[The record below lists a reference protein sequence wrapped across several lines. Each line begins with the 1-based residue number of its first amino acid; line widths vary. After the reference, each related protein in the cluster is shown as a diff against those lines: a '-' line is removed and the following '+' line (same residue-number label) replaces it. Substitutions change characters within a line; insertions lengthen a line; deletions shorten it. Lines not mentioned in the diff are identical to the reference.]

1 MISAFSALSAVN
13 RETITG
19 PPERRP
25 ESPALVSAWVRRPL
39 AWGRSGRRPGA
50 PDTADTER
58 LPGALLEALRGRG
71 HPWLLES
78 ALRPHPLARF
88 SFVGADPWAV
98 VRGFVRH
105 GRAWAEVRCRRRVRP
120 DVAPGAWAVPGDP
133 LEAAGRLL
141 PPPPVGDP
149 DPEEDAPP
157 FVGGAVG
164 YLGYELAGAF
174 EVAAPAPRHPS
185 PLPDLVLLLVDRLLA
200 VDHETGRAWA
210 VGLGVG
216 RDPEE
221 ARARAHAAAEALAT
235 PFDRSAPPV
244 ASASSGTGGPPAPAG
259 APSLAGSRSDPEGS
273 PPARLD
279 AGEYR
284 GAVEA
289 ILDRIAAGDVYQ
301 ACLTRGLEVPFAG
314 DPWALYR
321 VLRGTNPAP
330 FAAYLELPEAAVVS
344 SSPERFLRVDA
355 RGGVESR
362 PIKGTRPRGADADA
376 DAALGAELAASA
388 KDRAENLMIV
398 DLVRNDLG
406 RVCRPGSVEVPEL
419 FRIEA
424 YARVHQM
431 VSIVRGR
438 LAPGRH
444 ARDAVRAAFPPGSMT
459 GAPKLAAMHLLS
471 RLEPG
476 PRGVYAGALGYL
488 DVRGGADLSV
498 VIRTILVAGGR
509 ARLHTGG
516 GVVADSDP
524 AAEHAEALDKAAA
537 LLEALVEAP
546 GGDSSPA
553 PPPLTVTSAPRGPGF
568 TPRSGHALDGGE
580 GRPISSGS

>member
-1 MISAFSALSAVN
+1 VN
-13 RETITG
+13 RETVTE

-39 AWGRSGRRPGA
+39 AWGRSGSRTGA
-50 PDTADTER
+50 LDTAETER
-58 LPGALLEALRGRG
+58 LPGALLEALRGEG
-71 HPWLLES
+71 YPWLLES

-105 GRAWAEVRCRRRVRP
+105 GRAWAEVCCRREVHP
-120 DVAPGAWAVPGDP
+120 DLAAGTRSVPGDP
-133 LEAAGRLL
+133 LETASRLL
-141 PPPPVGDP
+141 PPRPSGDP
-149 DPEEDAPP
+149 DPAGDAPP

-174 EVAAPAPRHPS
+174 EPAAPAPPHPS
-185 PLPDLVLLLVDRLLA
+185 TLPDLVLLLVDRLVA
-200 VDHETGRAWA
+200 IDHETGRVWA
-210 VGLGVG
+210 VGLGMG
-216 RDPEE
+216 RGPAE
-221 ARARAHAAAEALAT
+221 ARRRAHAAADALAASWDGVA
-235 PFDRSAPPV
+235 DRLVSAAGADG
-244 ASASSGTGGPPAPAG
+244 ASAPAG
-259 APSLAGSRSDPEGS
+259 APARAAAPGDRDAAG
-273 PPARLD
+273 PATLD

-284 GAVEA
+284 GAVQA
-289 ILDRIAAGDVYQ
+289 ILERIAAGDVYQ
-301 ACLTRGLEVPFAG
+301 ACLTRGLEAPFAG

-321 VLRGTNPAP
+321 VLRRTNPAP

-344 SSPERFLRVDA
+344 SSPERFLCVDA
-355 RGGVESR
+355 QGGVESR
-362 PIKGTRPRGADADA
+362 PIKGTRPRSADAVA
-376 DAALGAELAASA
+376 DAALGSELAASA

-431 VSIVRGR
+431 VSVIRGR
-438 LAPGRH
+438 LAPGRR

-488 DVRGGADLSV
+488 DARGGGDLSV
-498 VIRTILVAGGR
+498 VIRTIVVAGDR

-516 GVVADSDP
+516 GIVADSDP

-537 LLEALVEAP
+537 LLEALGEARRGAP
-546 GGDSSPA
+546 CPTSSHAPA
-553 PPPLTVTSAPRGPGF
+553 TPRGAHFTRRSAP
-568 TPRSGHALDGGE
+568 ALDGGP

>member
-1 MISAFSALSAVN
+1 VN
-13 RETITG
+13 RETVTE

-39 AWGRSGRRPGA
+39 AWGRSGRRTGA
-50 PDTADTER
+50 LDTAETER
-58 LPGALLEALRGRG
+58 LPGALLEALRERG

-105 GRAWAEVRCRRRVRP
+105 GRAWSEVCCLREVHP
-120 DVAPGAWAVPGDP
+120 DVAAGTGSVAGDP
-133 LEAAGRLL
+133 LETAARLL
-141 PPPPVGDP
+141 PPPPSGEP
-149 DPEEDAPP
+149 DPAENAPP

-174 EVAAPAPRHPS
+174 EAAAPAPRHPS
-185 PLPDLVLLLVDRLLA
+185 ALPDLVLLLVDRLVA
-200 VDHETGRAWA
+200 IDHETGRVWA

-216 RDPEE
+216 RDAAE
-221 ARARAHAAAEALAT
+221 ARRRAHAAAEALAASC
-235 PFDRSAPPV
+235 DGV
-244 ASASSGTGGPPAPAG
+244 AHRLAAASGADGTSAPAG
-259 APSLAGSRSDPEGS
+259 APARAGAPGDPDG
-273 PPARLD
+273 PAPATLD
-279 AGEYR
+279 AGDYR
-284 GAVEA
+284 GAVQA
-289 ILDRIAAGDVYQ
+289 ILERIAAGDVYQ

-314 DPWALYR
+314 DPWALYQ
-321 VLRGTNPAP
+321 VLRRTNPAP

-355 RGGVESR
+355 QGRVESR
-362 PIKGTRPRGADADA
+362 PIKGTRPRSADPAA
-376 DAALGAELAASA
+376 DAALGSELAASA

-431 VSIVRGR
+431 VSVVRGR

-444 ARDAVRAAFPPGSMT
+444 ARDAVRGAFPPGSMT

-498 VIRTILVAGGR
+498 VIRTILVSRGR

-537 LLEALVEAP
+537 LLEALDEARGGGALPDPSSATP
-546 GGDSSPA
+546 GSPRGA
-553 PPPLTVTSAPRGPGF
+553 SGPHFTRPSAP
-568 TPRSGHALDGGE
+568 ALDGGP